1 MGGVSTGYYH
11 TSCETIDGLSLIFM
25 AVSIPGTFVSAWAF
39 NKFGL
44 RRGLVIAAGLNALGA
59 TVRCLGNLW
68 AHTPEERLLFQFIG
82 QGLCAAAQPFALGC
96 TTLLAQTW
104 FGEEERAMANSLSSL
119 ANPIGIAVGS
129 VIVPAIA
136 TSAEEVPLALMA
148 TLVPTVVTFFVAFFG
163 MQAKPPTPPS
173 ASAEDHG
180 YDSFLQGLKML
191 ASTWQYWLIFLAF
204 GIGVGIFN
212 AVATLMSQIL
222 VGQGYTENDAGLNS
236 AVLIGAGIF
245 GAAGTGLMLDRT
257 HWFLGIFK
265 TTFVFATASFAL
277 FAWYVWTLPHPT
289 SHLPHPSELGCVYC
303 MLARAPCRQLQLL
316 SNTHWGVFSS
326 GVLTCRFQQPNQ
338 LDAIMGI
345 TAVVG
350 FCCFAL
356 LPVALELG
364 VEIT

>member
-1 MGGVSTGYYH
+1 
-11 TSCETIDGLSLIFM
+11 
-25 AVSIPGTFVSAWAF
+25 
-39 NKFGL
+39 
-44 RRGLVIAAGLNALGA
+44 
-59 TVRCLGNLW
+59 
-68 AHTPEERLLFQFIG
+68 
-82 QGLCAAAQPFALGC
+82 
-96 TTLLAQTW
+96 
-104 FGEEERAMANSLSSL
+104 
-119 ANPIGIAVGS
+119 

-136 TSAEEVPLALMA
+136 TSADEVPLALMA

-277 FAWYVWTLPHPT
+277 FAWCVWTLCHTPPPPTPHLPVNLSASIACWRAHPAVNCNFCRT
-289 SHLPHPSELGCVYC
+289 HTGVCSHLGFP
-303 MLARAPCRQLQLL
+303 LA
-316 SNTHWGVFSS
+316 GFSS
-326 GVLTCRFQQPNQ
+326 RTNSMPSWASQPSWGS
-338 LDAIMGI
+338 A
-345 TAVVG
+345 
-350 FCCFAL
+350 AL
-356 LPVALELG
+356 RYSPLHSSSALKSRESA
-364 VEIT
+364 T